1 MAKKGQI
8 CKFLNF
14 ELVVLEP
21 RIDPRIAVRLGR
33 PVGARPMPIRSG
45 VEIGEPKKFP
55 EFIAGRLRQVTE
67 PGRLGG
73 EARGQSGHESEAKE
87 PEGSRVGAA
96 HRRARHDAAR
106 TQHLSHRVYKQS
118 VPMTL
123 EEITITVS
131 SERMSGESD
140 ALADT
145 IWTGIQLQQG
155 ADSSGLGTLHLDNL
169 VEAVGFLNY
178 TTSPCP

>member
-1 MAKKGQI
+1 MI
-8 CKFLNF
+8 
-14 ELVVLEP
+14 
-21 RIDPRIAVRLGR
+21 
-33 PVGARPMPIRSG
+33 
-45 VEIGEPKKFP
+45 
-55 EFIAGRLRQVTE
+55 
-67 PGRLGG
+67 
-73 EARGQSGHESEAKE
+73 
-87 PEGSRVGAA
+87 
-96 HRRARHDAAR
+96 
-106 TQHLSHRVYKQS
+106 
-118 VPMTL
+118 L

-131 SERMSGESD
+131 SERMSGESE

>member
-1 MAKKGQI
+1 M
-8 CKFLNF
+8 
-14 ELVVLEP
+14 
-21 RIDPRIAVRLGR
+21 
-33 PVGARPMPIRSG
+33 RS
-45 VEIGEPKKFP
+45 VEKEPK
-55 EFIAGRLRQVTE
+55 
-67 PGRLGG
+67 
-73 EARGQSGHESEAKE
+73 
-87 PEGSRVGAA
+87 GSRVGAA

-131 SERMSGESD
+131 SERMSGESE

-145 IWTGIQLQQG
+145 IWTGIQLQQAVEQG